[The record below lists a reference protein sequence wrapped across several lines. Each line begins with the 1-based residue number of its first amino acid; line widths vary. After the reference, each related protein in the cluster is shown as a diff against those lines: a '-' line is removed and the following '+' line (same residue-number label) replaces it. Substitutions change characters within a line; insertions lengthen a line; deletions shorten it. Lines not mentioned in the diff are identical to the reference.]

1 MIESD
6 TLYHA
11 GTSNALIRT
20 TIHTIQLVATKL
32 LRSYVMLYTY
42 YQMYTA
48 SWCACVR
55 VRVLTVAFLALSA
68 GVSVHTDL
76 SPVSVYLVRNFLEV
90 MLTAVAI
97 VVKT

>member
-1 MIESD
+1 M
-6 TLYHA
+6 
-11 GTSNALIRT
+11 
-20 TIHTIQLVATKL
+20 
-32 LRSYVMLYTY
+32 
-42 YQMYTA
+42 
-48 SWCACVR
+48 CVC
-55 VRVLTVAFLALSA
+55 VHVLTVAFLALSA